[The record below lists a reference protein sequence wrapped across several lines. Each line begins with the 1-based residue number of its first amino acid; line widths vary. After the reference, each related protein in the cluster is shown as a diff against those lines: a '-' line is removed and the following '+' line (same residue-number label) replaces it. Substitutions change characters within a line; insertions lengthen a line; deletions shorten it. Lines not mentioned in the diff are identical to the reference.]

1 MKRFTDAGRQA
12 IADDNFF
19 AGLSLALIIPE
30 ICGSLEDPGPNK
42 SKCRYERWFRKWA
55 EPKFSGPI
63 GVIVSAEDC
72 YQLRCSL
79 FHSGTTEI
87 APEKVTLIERFV
99 FFDKT
104 DAHLTTVIG
113 NVVGGVRQKN
123 FVQLSADKF
132 SETMYS
138 CAEEWDASVA
148 CDKAIQAGKDM
159 LLKIHPK
166 GKVIGPIRFS

>member
-19 AGLSLALIIPE
+19 AGLSLALMIPE

-42 SKCRYERWFRKWA
+42 SKDRYERWFRTWA
-55 EPKFSGPI
+55 EPKFSGQF

-79 FHSGTTEI
+79 LHSGTTEI
-87 APEKVTLIERFV
+87 APGKVAVIERFV

-104 DAHLTTVIG
+104 DAHLSTVTG
-113 NVVGGVRQKN
+113 LVVHGARQEN
-123 FVQLSADKF
+123 YVQLSADKF
-132 SETMYS
+132 SETIYS

-148 CDKAIQAGKDM
+148 CDKAIQARKS
-159 LLKIHPK
+159 LLLEIHPK
-166 GKVIGPIRFS
+166 GTAIGPFRFS